1 MRSLIPSTWRCFQVW
16 RKLNISSM
24 CHLYRV
30 SFVTDTTPWSS
41 QPPLT
46 LNNPYS
52 SHTTSPEVTQPRLWL
67 CNPSFGHVI
76 SPRQQLTTKSSTS
89 TPKLTSSIYS
99 IRCGQVSSSGKNTL
113 FKTKHLNLRHWLL
126 WYKSLADRPF
136 SKRIDSK
143 KGFYRCFQLYPPF
156 VTAPESHN
164 YVIALF
170 WATP

>member
-1 MRSLIPSTWRCFQVW
+1 MWSLIPSTCFQVW

-30 SFVTDTTPWSS
+30 SSVTDTTPRSS

-46 LNNPYS
+46 LNDPYS
-52 SHTTSPEVTQPRLWL
+52 SHTTSPEVTQPRIWL
-67 CNPSFGHVI
+67 CIMQPSFGHVI
-76 SPRQQLTTKSSTS
+76 SLRQQLTTKSSTS

-99 IRCGQVSSSGKNTL
+99 IRCGQVSSSGKKTL
-113 FKTKHLNLRHWLL
+113 FKTKHLDLRHWLL

-136 SKRIDSK
+136 SKGIDSK